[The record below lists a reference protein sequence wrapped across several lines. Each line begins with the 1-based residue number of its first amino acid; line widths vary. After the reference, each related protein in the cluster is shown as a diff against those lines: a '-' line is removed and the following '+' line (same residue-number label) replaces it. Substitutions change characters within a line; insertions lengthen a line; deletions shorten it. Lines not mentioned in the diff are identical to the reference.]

1 MIRIAMQG
9 MPDTSKSDQSDQV
22 RVARE
27 DHDLRLSLVALSRL
41 TASRLEL
48 RDVLTRVA
56 KSAVLA
62 IPGADGAGLTLLQ
75 AGQAETVVA
84 SAPFVAEVDSIQY
97 RINEGPCITS
107 AARARTVHSG
117 ELAADPQWPH
127 FGPRIEHLG
136 VHSALSIPL
145 LTPEGVLGAMTVY
158 AYATDAFDKRGVR
171 IGELFAVPAAIA
183 VENARVLAEAKLLA
197 GQLQVGLTHQAAIDQ
212 ATGILMSR
220 LGCSA
225 DQAFDQLRL
234 SRNTEDESLHTI
246 ALCIVEGAANASAKD
261 LRGQPGTLGSA
272 RSDLSLTLG
281 HRDTTHAVVVA
292 GGMLTSVTAEVLT
305 KVLRHH
311 LESGHRYVQL
321 DVTKLLSCDRDG
333 VLAIV
338 DAHHAFIA
346 AEGTLVLAGART
358 SLRQLLR
365 LLGAD
370 NVLFLARARRG
381 STGRWST

>member
-1 MIRIAMQG
+1 MQAL
-9 MPDTSKSDQSDQV
+9 PDTSSSSQFDQV

-27 DHDLRLSLVALSRL
+27 DDDFRQSLVALSRL
-41 TASRLEL
+41 TTSRLEL

-56 KSAVLA
+56 QSAVLA
-62 IPGADGAGLTLLQ
+62 IPGADGAGLTLVQ
-75 AGQAETVVA
+75 AGRAETVVA

-117 ELAADPQWPH
+117 KLEADPQWPH

-145 LTPEGVLGAMTVY
+145 RTAESVLGAMTVY
-158 AYATDAFDKRGVR
+158 SYATDAFDKRGVR
-171 IGELFAVPAAIA
+171 IGELFAVPAAVA
-183 VENARVLAEAKLLA
+183 VENALVVAQANLLA
-197 GQLQVGLTHQAAIDQ
+197 SQLQIGLTNQAAIDQ

-225 DQAFDQLRL
+225 DQALNQLRQTGQ
-234 SRNTEDESLHTI
+234 SENETLHAT
-246 ALCIVEGAANASAKD
+246 ALRIVEGAVNTSTKR
-261 LRGQPGTLGSA
+261 LRSQPVPIGST
-272 RSDLSLTLG
+272 RSDLSLSVG
-281 HRDTTHAVVVA
+281 HRDTTHAVLLA
-292 GGMLTSVTAEVLT
+292 GGMLTSVTADVLT

-321 DVTKLLSCDRDG
+321 DVSKLLSCDRDG
-333 VLAIV
+333 ALAIV

-346 AEGTLVLAGART
+346 AGGTLVLAGART
-358 SLRQLLR
+358 PLRQLLR
-365 LLGAD
+365 LLGFD
-370 NVLFLARARRG
+370 KVLFLARARRG
-381 STGRWST
+381 NAVRWPT